1 MLNGKTMVILLIVGL
16 IKKTLYKTSQ
26 YFHKPHKTFGENVKV
41 ELDFSIHA
49 RKADLK
55 KQQD

>member
-1 MLNGKTMVILLIVGL
+1 MLNGKTMVIILIVGL

-41 ELDFSIHA
+41 ELDLSIHG

-55 KQQD
+55 K

>member
-16 IKKTLYKTSQ
+16 IKKTYKTSQ
-26 YFHKPHKTFGENVKV
+26 YVHKPHKTSAENVKV
-41 ELDFSIHA
+41 ELDLFFHE